1 MKEEGNVHMS
11 FGGSVGRANVGSRV
25 GSEIPTSEV
34 FTVCLEQKHT
44 TETEAGLQDWEGLCS
59 SVKTRPHK
67 LDQEILHPAQIPG
80 WLSLT
85 PVWLIGLIPGQCLAK
100 SPTACLNAP
109 CRRTRGQETQYF
121 QSSCTIARWL
131 QRDSL
136 GLCAS
141 VASVPRRS
149 RGYACHGDRAVV
161 VVRAA
166 SGFFFFFLKLFGA
179 LLFTPSPLHYKH
191 IKPTANGL
199 TRFFCVS
206 TFQKMKKIQKKKHWN
221 VYFPTSSTHTSF
233 VLFFEC
239 KVKYCKILLNKK
251 HCFCLTPSMGTFT
264 LFTNANVFAFVTLA
278 IKCWFY

>member
-1 MKEEGNVHMS
+1 MNLCCTWFESGFKLYRELSELWHAYTKDIPDNSKVTANINQSKYTVASVQARKGDVHKS
-11 FGGSVGRANVGSRV
+11 FGGSTGRSNVESRV

-34 FTVCLEQKHT
+34 STMRLEQKHI
-44 TETEAGLQDWEGLCS
+44 TEAEAGLQDWEGLCS
-59 SVKTRPHK
+59 SFKTRPHK
-67 LDQEILHPAQIPG
+67 LDSEFLHPAQIPG

-109 CRRTRGQETQYF
+109 RRRTRGQETQYF

-149 RGYACHGDRAVV
+149 WGYACQGDRAVV

-166 SGFFFFFLKLFGA
+166 TEFLFSKA
-179 LLFTPSPLHYKH
+179 VWCSVVHPPSPLHH
-191 IKPTANGL
+191 EHVKPTSIW
-199 TRFFCVS
+199 TC
-206 TFQKMKKIQKKKHWN
+206 T
-221 VYFPTSSTHTSF
+221 
-233 VLFFEC
+233 LFFFL
-239 KVKYCKILLNKK
+239 VY
-251 HCFCLTPSMGTFT
+251 
-264 LFTNANVFAFVTLA
+264 V
-278 IKCWFY
+278 